1 MKKMAI
7 NRISSA
13 AIYHPKN
20 DPKYGGPVARPQVL
34 SENLEAEQSP
44 LSRALA
50 EQGSEGKPIATPES
64 L

>member
-1 MKKMAI
+1 MAI
-7 NRISSA
+7 NRIFST
-13 AIYHPKN
+13 AIYLPKN
-20 DPKYGGPVARPQVL
+20 DLKCGRPVARQRVL

-50 EQGSEGKPIATPES
+50 EQGSEGKTNRTLET

>member
-1 MKKMAI
+1 MVI

-13 AIYHPKN
+13 AIYHLKN
-20 DPKYGGPVARPQVL
+20 DLKYGGSVARNQVL

-50 EQGSEGKPIATPES
+50 EPGSEGKPIATPET

>member
-1 MKKMAI
+1 MQKMAI
-7 NRISSA
+7 NRILLA
-13 AIYHPKN
+13 AIYLQKN
-20 DPKYGGPVARPQVL
+20 DLKYGGPVARHQVI

>member
-1 MKKMAI
+1 MAI
-7 NRISSA
+7 NRILSPTINHS
-13 AIYHPKN
+13 KN
-20 DPKYGGPVARPQVL
+20 DLKYGGPVARHQVL

-50 EQGSEGKPIATPES
+50 EPGSEGKPIATPET